1 MSLKRESNFLV
12 ARTGVTQSVITVHL
26 KRFIQHIGQRRQQLL
41 TSTRLSVYTGHFRNP
56 ADPAGMPHQGTP
68 RGFGDQ
74 RW

>member
-41 TSTRLSVYTGHFRNP
+41 TSTRLSVYTGTSATQP
-56 ADPAGMPHQGTP
+56 IHQSPSRETIAV
-68 RGFGDQ
+68 Q
-74 RW
+74 EL